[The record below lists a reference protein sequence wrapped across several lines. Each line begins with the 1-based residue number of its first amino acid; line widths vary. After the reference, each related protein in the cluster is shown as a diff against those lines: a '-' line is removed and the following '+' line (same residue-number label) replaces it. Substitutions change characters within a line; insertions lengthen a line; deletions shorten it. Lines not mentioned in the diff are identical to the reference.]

1 MMMENKQEGGFFTI
15 GKDNNSSSSTQQQY
29 LDKFSSALQS
39 AENQMGQQPMQQNAA
54 TDNSLVDKKPGS
66 FLF

>member
-1 MMMENKQEGGFFTI
+1 MENKQEGGFFTI

-54 TDNSLVDKKPGS
+54 DNSLVDKKPGS